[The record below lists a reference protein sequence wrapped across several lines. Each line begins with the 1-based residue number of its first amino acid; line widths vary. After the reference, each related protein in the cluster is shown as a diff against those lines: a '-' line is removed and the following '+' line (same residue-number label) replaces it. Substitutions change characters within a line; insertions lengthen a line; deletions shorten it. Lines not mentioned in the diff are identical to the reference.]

1 MFIIYF
7 CKSERQTDH
16 LSKFLCKFYHTQMVK
31 LDNHEEAMDLA
42 SYLKLFVVN

>member
-1 MFIIYF
+1 M
-7 CKSERQTDH
+7 DH

-31 LDNHEEAMDLA
+31 MDNHEEAMDLA